1 MLTKVAA
8 TLGLLS
14 LAAFSFFEAVNGAR
28 RLTSVG
34 CNPSSCGNL
43 TNIRS
48 PFRLKADPPQCGSP
62 SYELICQNNRTFLSN
77 NLGFYVADIFYDGS
91 GTIRLVDQS
100 LDAKQCSI
108 LPKSPVCRE
117 VTDFIYFVSCRAPM
131 ASSLYVDA
139 APCANAS
146 SPYPYFYALFSAD
159 SLNATGFDESCTVEI
174 QVPRP
179 VRLQS
184 SNISALRR
192 LSIFDIHRELL
203 MGYDV
208 PWACAYTPRSSN
220 NITLAKILWRLKF
233 ILYNYFNSFRIF
245 FAHAFPSQDTYIYY
259 YTSRTQVIFLILTG
273 VAIAIRT
280 LIGVSSLIIVVVFK
294 FRRRHLCV
302 DDTIE
307 EFLRMQNK
315 LMPIRYSYS
324 DIKRMTES
332 FKDKLGQGGFGS
344 VFKGKLRSGH
354 LVAIKLLELSKSQ
367 GQDFINEVATIGR
380 IHHVNVVRL
389 VGFCVEGSKQALVYD
404 FMPNSSLDKVIF
416 SKEKDISLSW
426 EKLSEIAIGVAQG
439 IEYLHQG
446 CDMQILHFDIKPHN
460 ILLDE
465 NFTPKVSDFGL
476 AKLHA
481 IDNSIVSLT
490 AARGR
495 RRNLNAQ
502 ARQSSEIYFPSW
514 IYDRFDR
521 GEDLE
526 VEDATESQ
534 KKTVRKMIIVAFWC
548 IQIKPTDRPSMS
560 EVLEMLGGD
569 VELLEIP
576 PKPFLL
582 SMERSSEDFED
593 ELTTSADDATTT
605 MSMEGAEYNI
615 HSSND

>member
-43 TNIRS
+43 TNIRF
-48 PFRLKADPPQCGSP
+48 PFRLKADPPQCGHP

-220 NITLAKILWRLKF
+220 DITLAKW
-233 ILYNYFNSFRIF
+233 
-245 FAHAFPSQDTYIYY
+245 
-259 YTSRTQVIFLILTG
+259 TQVIFLILTG

-367 GQDFINEVATIGR
+367 GKDFINEVATIGR

-426 EKLSEIAIGVAQG
+426 EKVFEIAIGVAQG

-490 AARGR
+490 AARGTLGYIAPELFYKNIGNITHKADVYSFGMLLMEMAGR

-502 ARQSSEIYFPSW
+502 ARQSSETYFPSW

-548 IQIKPTDRPSMS
+548 IQIKPADRPSMS

-593 ELTTSADDATTT
+593 ELTTSADDATTI

>member
-43 TNIRS
+43 TNIRF
-48 PFRLKADPPQCGSP
+48 PFRLKADPPQCGHP

-77 NLGFYVADIFYDGS
+77 NLGFYVAGIFYDGS

-220 NITLAKILWRLKF
+220 NITLAKMDSGCL
-233 ILYNYFNSFRIF
+233 
-245 FAHAFPSQDTYIYY
+245 P
-259 YTSRTQVIFLILTG
+259 
-273 VAIAIRT
+273 
-280 LIGVSSLIIVVVFK
+280 
-294 FRRRHLCV
+294 
-302 DDTIE
+302 
-307 EFLRMQNK
+307 
-315 LMPIRYSYS
+315 YSN
-324 DIKRMTES
+324 
-332 FKDKLGQGGFGS
+332 
-344 VFKGKLRSGH
+344 RS
-354 LVAIKLLELSKSQ
+354 
-367 GQDFINEVATIGR
+367 
-380 IHHVNVVRL
+380 
-389 VGFCVEGSKQALVYD
+389 CYC
-404 FMPNSSLDKVIF
+404 
-416 SKEKDISLSW
+416 
-426 EKLSEIAIGVAQG
+426 
-439 IEYLHQG
+439 Y
-446 CDMQILHFDIKPHN
+446 
-460 ILLDE
+460 
-465 NFTPKVSDFGL
+465 
-476 AKLHA
+476 
-481 IDNSIVSLT
+481 
-490 AARGR
+490 
-495 RRNLNAQ
+495 
-502 ARQSSEIYFPSW
+502 
-514 IYDRFDR
+514 
-521 GEDLE
+521 
-526 VEDATESQ
+526 
-534 KKTVRKMIIVAFWC
+534 
-548 IQIKPTDRPSMS
+548 
-560 EVLEMLGGD
+560 
-569 VELLEIP
+569 
-576 PKPFLL
+576 
-582 SMERSSEDFED
+582 
-593 ELTTSADDATTT
+593 
-605 MSMEGAEYNI
+605 
-615 HSSND
+615 

>member
-426 EKLSEIAIGVAQG
+426 EKVSEIAIGVAQG